1 MTSPELAEEVLGDL
15 DLLRA
20 RDPRGLLP
28 AVAAAGAQVRETA
41 RLTAEAGLERVTAG
55 GRPRGLVIVARREGA
70 VAASV
75 LRALLGPGSPVTVDV
90 AASELVCPT
99 CSRAFPV
106 RDGIPVLLL
115 DEARQRPA

>member
-1 MTSPELAEEVLGDL
+1 MSEN
-15 DLLRA
+15 
-20 RDPRGLLP
+20 
-28 AVAAAGAQVRETA
+28 
-41 RLTAEAGLERVTAG
+41 AG
-55 GRPRGLVIVARREGA
+55 GTEPAGRAGQQTLGIDP
-70 VAASV
+70 
-75 LRALLGPGSPVTVDV
+75 ALLEILACPDTHHSPLTVDV

>member
-1 MTSPELAEEVLGDL
+1 MTAGG
-15 DLLRA
+15 A
-20 RDPRGLLP
+20 
-28 AVAAAGAQVRETA
+28 AAAGPET
-41 RLTAEAGLERVTAG
+41 LGID
-55 GRPRGLVIVARREGA
+55 P
-70 VAASV
+70 
-75 LRALLGPGSPVTVDV
+75 ALLEILACPDTHHSPLTVDV